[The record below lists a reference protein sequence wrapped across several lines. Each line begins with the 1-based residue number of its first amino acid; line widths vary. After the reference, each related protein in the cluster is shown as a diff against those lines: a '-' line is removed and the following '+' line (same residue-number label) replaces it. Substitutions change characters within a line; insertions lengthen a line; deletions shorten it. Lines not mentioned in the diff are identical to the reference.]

1 MTSHSQAQSLLTLTF
16 EISHLSHSS
25 HVFLECRDHAF
36 PSSTLA
42 SSAWKGLPPN
52 IYRIDEKTVITTLG
66 QCFLNFTVHIYHMM
80 IHSADSDSVG
90 LEWGLRFGMSAILP
104 GCRVLLVHG
113 PHFEQQES
121 EKYPLV
127 PKWHIRREKRFLPQV
142 WGMYWFLSM
151 VISLNHDLPLFKTP
165 EKWRT

>member
-36 PSSTLA
+36 PWSTLA

-90 LEWGLRFGMSAILP
+90 LEWDWDLACLPFSQDAEYCWSMDHTSSSKNLRNTLWSLSGTYEERRDFFP
-104 GCRVLLVHG
+104 K
-113 PHFEQQES
+113 FEACIDFFPWS
-121 EKYPLV
+121 F
-127 PKWHIRREKRFLPQV
+127 H
-142 WGMYWFLSM
+142 
-151 VISLNHDLPLFKTP
+151 
-165 EKWRT
+165 